1 MKRILT
7 FVLVFAMAATLLFG
21 CSTAKTETAA
31 TAGETATTGEAAS
44 ETAATAGETAEATA
58 EPATARSAADVKI
71 VLLLPG
77 EVNDQGWNASNYA
90 GVVAC
95 NDQLGTNMEYV
106 EAVQEADFESTFR
119 EYAERGYDII
129 MAAGSQFDEAATT
142 VAASYP
148 DTLFMVVNG
157 SNSDGDNLCPL
168 FPKEYEASYLA
179 AIIAGYITT
188 DGQFGMIGGDPNQAM
203 QDLMAVYGKTA
214 VSIAKERGIAD
225 ASYNLAYA
233 NSWSDIALGKQMSEN
248 MIDDG
253 ADVMF
258 AYANELGLGVI
269 NGAIEKGVK
278 VVGYSSDQTTIDP
291 NTVVASIDFDYA
303 TMYVWAINE
312 WLNGSLSGHQ
322 IIEVGV
328 PEGIYF
334 PVYTDNCPQEA
345 IDACNAAV
353 EALKAGTVDL
363 KALFD

>member
-1 MKRILT
+1 MKKFISL
-7 FVLVFAMAATLLFG
+7 VLAVALIGSFLVACSPAAP
-21 CSTAKTETAA
+21 A
-31 TAGETATTGEAAS
+31 
-44 ETAATAGETAEATA
+44 AEAPK
-58 EPATARSAADVKI
+58 PAGSGAKAAADVKI

-95 NDQLGTNMEYV
+95 NEQLGTNMEYV

-129 MAAGSQFDEAATT
+129 MAAGSQFDEAAAS
-142 VAASYP
+142 VATSYP
-148 DTLFMVVNG
+148 ETLFMVVNG
-157 SNSDGDNLCPL
+157 SKSDADNLCPL
-168 FPKEYEASYLA
+168 FPKEYEASYLGG
-179 AIIAGYITT
+179 IIAGYLTES
-188 DGQFGMIGGDPNQAM
+188 GKFGMVGGDPNQAM

-214 VSIAKERGIAD
+214 VSIAKERGLAD

-258 AYANELGLGVI
+258 VYANELGLGVI

-291 NTVVASIDFDYA
+291 KTVVASIDFDYA

-312 WLNGSLSGHQ
+312 WLGGNLKGHQ

-328 PEGIYF
+328 PENIYF
-334 PVYTDNCPQEA
+334 PVYTENCPKEA
-345 IDACNAAV
+345 VDACNAAV
-353 EALKAGTVDL
+353 EALKKGEVNL
-363 KALFD
+363 KELFD

>member
-1 MKRILT
+1 MKKSIALVLALLMICAM
-7 FVLVFAMAATLLFG
+7 FVGCAPAAT
-21 CSTAKTETAA
+21 TEPAA
-31 TAGETATTGEAAS
+31 ETTEAVA
-44 ETAATAGETAEATA
+44 AEATEA
-58 EPATARSAADVKI
+58 PAADATEAPAAKTAADVKI

-77 EVNDQGWNASNYA
+77 QINDQGWNASNYA

-95 NDQLGTNMEYV
+95 NEKLGTNMEYV

-129 MAAGSQFDEAATT
+129 MAAGSQFDEAAAT

-148 DTLFMVVNG
+148 NTLFMLVNG
-157 SNSDGDNLCPL
+157 SNNDGDNLCPL

-179 AIIAGYITT
+179 AIVAGYITES
-188 DGQFGMIGGDPNQAM
+188 GKFGMIGGDPNQAM

-214 VSIAKERGIAD
+214 VSIAKERGLAD
-225 ASYNLAYA
+225 ASFNLAYA

-248 MIDDG
+248 MIDEG

-269 NGAIEKGVK
+269 NGAIEKGAK

-291 NTVVASIDFDYA
+291 KTVVASINFDYA
-303 TMYVWAINE
+303 TMYVWAINN
-312 WLNGSLSGHQ
+312 WLQGNLKGHQ
-322 IIEVGV
+322 TIEVGV
-328 PEGIYF
+328 AEGIYF
-334 PVYTDNCPQEA
+334 HVYTENCPKEA
-345 IDACNAAV
+345 VDACNAAV